1 MQLVGIVKIN
11 SITKKN
17 EMKDN
22 KIIYSLNEEDIQ
34 TISLDL
40 LERNLTSEEIKKV
53 IPFIEKKINW
63 NDAIVDSI
71 NESIESK
78 VEL

>member
-1 MQLVGIVKIN
+1 
-11 SITKKN
+11 
-17 EMKDN
+17 MKDN

-63 NDAIVDSI
+63 YDAIVDSI

>member
-63 NDAIVDSI
+63 YDAIVDSI